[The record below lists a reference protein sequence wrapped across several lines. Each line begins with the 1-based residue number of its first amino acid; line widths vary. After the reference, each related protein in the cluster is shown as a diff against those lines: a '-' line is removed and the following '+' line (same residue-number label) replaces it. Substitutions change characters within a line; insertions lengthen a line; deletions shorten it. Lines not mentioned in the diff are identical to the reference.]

1 MVSRLCGR
9 QRVPSAQL
17 GLGTM
22 KGSAHTGRGDLV
34 TKRDKEVTRYQS
46 AFMGMVINVSI
57 FLRANVLSPLPPPPP
72 PPRKEKSATSS
83 PHQKIWAF
91 RCIIIFWIRQTQIF
105 FRIIEISPT
114 NSRSR
119 FSIVIRTIS
128 LIPNSLPVGTHASEE
143 APFVK
148 TSVYTDRTSKYGAL
162 HDLSGPILKGP
173 VAFRGHQT
181 PLGEK
186 RRSVVKA
193 RFYIKARN
201 EYLRIRFLPSAGSL
215 QII

>member
-1 MVSRLCGR
+1 MF
-9 QRVPSAQL
+9 PSFCEQ
-17 GLGTM
+17 T
-22 KGSAHTGRGDLV
+22 S
-34 TKRDKEVTRYQS
+34 S
-46 AFMGMVINVSI
+46 P
-57 FLRANVLSPLPPPPP
+57 PLPPPPP
-72 PPRKEKSATSS
+72 PKGKICNIVTSPENLS
-83 PHQKIWAF
+83 FSVHV
-91 RCIIIFWIRQTQIF
+91 IIIFRIRQTQIF
-105 FRIIEISPT
+105 FRIIEISRT

-143 APFVK
+143 VPFVK

-162 HDLSGPILKGP
+162 HDLSGPIQKGP

-201 EYLRIRFLPSAGSL
+201 EYLRIRFLPLAGSL

>member
-46 AFMGMVINVSI
+46 AFICMVINVSI
-57 FLRANVLSPLPPPPP
+57 FLRANILSPLPPPPP
-72 PPRKEKSATSS
+72 QKGKICNIVIS
-83 PHQKIWAF
+83 PENLSFSVHV
-91 RCIIIFWIRQTQIF
+91 IIIFRIRQTQIF
-105 FRIIEISPT
+105 FLIIEISQT

-128 LIPNSLPVGTHASEE
+128 VIPNSLPVGTHASEE
-143 APFVK
+143 EPFVK

-162 HDLSGPILKGP
+162 HDLSGPIQKGP

-201 EYLRIRFLPSAGSL
+201 EYLRIRLLPLAGSL

>member
-1 MVSRLCGR
+1 MF
-9 QRVPSAQL
+9 PSFCEQ
-17 GLGTM
+17 T
-22 KGSAHTGRGDLV
+22 S
-34 TKRDKEVTRYQS
+34 S
-46 AFMGMVINVSI
+46 PP
-57 FLRANVLSPLPPPPP
+57 SPLPPPQ
-72 PPRKEKSATSS
+72 KGKICNIVIS
-83 PHQKIWAF
+83 PENLSFSVHV
-91 RCIIIFWIRQTQIF
+91 IIIFRIRQTQIF
-105 FRIIEISPT
+105 FLIIEISQT

-162 HDLSGPILKGP
+162 HDLSGPIQKGP
-173 VAFRGHQT
+173 VAFRAHQT

>member
-46 AFMGMVINVSI
+46 AFICMVINVSI
-57 FLRANVLSPLPPPPP
+57 FLRANVLSPLPPQ
-72 PPRKEKSATSS
+72 KGKICNIVTSPENLS
-83 PHQKIWAF
+83 FSVHV
-91 RCIIIFWIRQTQIF
+91 IIIFRIRQTQIF
-105 FRIIEISPT
+105 FLIIEISRT

-162 HDLSGPILKGP
+162 HDLSGPIQKGP

-201 EYLRIRFLPSAGSL
+201 EYLRIRFLPLAGSL

>member
-1 MVSRLCGR
+1 MF
-9 QRVPSAQL
+9 PSFFEQ
-17 GLGTM
+17 T
-22 KGSAHTGRGDLV
+22 S
-34 TKRDKEVTRYQS
+34 S
-46 AFMGMVINVSI
+46 PP
-57 FLRANVLSPLPPPPP
+57 SPLPLPLPAP
-72 PPRKEKSATSS
+72 KGKICNIVTSPENLS
-83 PHQKIWAF
+83 FSVHV
-91 RCIIIFWIRQTQIF
+91 IIIFRIRQTQIF
-105 FRIIEISPT
+105 FRIIEISRT

-162 HDLSGPILKGP
+162 HDLSGPIQKGP

-201 EYLRIRFLPSAGSL
+201 EYLRIRFLPLADSL

>member
-1 MVSRLCGR
+1 MDDNVFPQLSWAWERWR
-9 QRVPSAQL
+9 AVPTLVGAIWWL
-17 GLGTM
+17 NGTKKSQGISQPLFVWWWM
-22 KGSAHTGRGDLV
+22 FPSFSEQT
-34 TKRDKEVTRYQS
+34 S
-46 AFMGMVINVSI
+46 SPP
-57 FLRANVLSPLPPPPP
+57 SPLPPSPPQKGKICNNVTSP
-72 PPRKEKSATSS
+72 ENLSFSA
-83 PHQKIWAF
+83 HV
-91 RCIIIFWIRQTQIF
+91 IIIFRIRQTQIF
-105 FRIIEISPT
+105 FRIIEISQT

-148 TSVYTDRTSKYGAL
+148 TSVYTDRTSKYRAL
-162 HDLSGPILKGP
+162 HDLSGPIQKGP

-201 EYLRIRFLPSAGSL
+201 EYLRIRFLPLAGSL

>member
-46 AFMGMVINVSI
+46 AFICMMINVSI
-57 FLRANVLSPLPPPPP
+57 FLRANDLSPLPLPQ
-72 PPRKEKSATSS
+72 KGKICNIVTSPENLS
-83 PHQKIWAF
+83 FSVHV
-91 RCIIIFWIRQTQIF
+91 IIIFRIRQTQIF
-105 FRIIEISPT
+105 FLIIEISRT

-162 HDLSGPILKGP
+162 HDLSGPIQKGP

-193 RFYIKARN
+193 HFYIKARN
-201 EYLRIRFLPSAGSL
+201 EYLRIRFLPLAGSL

>member
-34 TKRDKEVTRYQS
+34 TKRDKEVPRYQS
-46 AFMGMVINVSI
+46 AFICMVINVSI
-57 FLRANVLSPLPPPPP
+57 FLRANVLSPLIPPPP
-72 PPRKEKSATSS
+72 KKGKICNIVTSPENLS
-83 PHQKIWAF
+83 FSVHV
-91 RCIIIFWIRQTQIF
+91 IIIFRIRQTQIF
-105 FRIIEISPT
+105 FLIIEISRT
-114 NSRSR
+114 NNRSR

-162 HDLSGPILKGP
+162 HDLSGPIQKGP

-201 EYLRIRFLPSAGSL
+201 EYLRIRFLPLAGSL

>member
-22 KGSAHTGRGDLV
+22 QGSAHTGRGDLV

-46 AFMGMVINVSI
+46 AFICMVINVSI
-57 FLRANVLSPLPPPPP
+57 FLRANVLSPLPPQ
-72 PPRKEKSATSS
+72 KGKICNIVTSPENLS
-83 PHQKIWAF
+83 FSVHV
-91 RCIIIFWIRQTQIF
+91 IIIFRIRQTQIF
-105 FRIIEISPT
+105 FLIIEISRT

-162 HDLSGPILKGP
+162 HDLSGPIQKGP

-201 EYLRIRFLPSAGSL
+201 EYLRIRFLPLADSL

>member
-1 MVSRLCGR
+1 MF
-9 QRVPSAQL
+9 PSFCEQ
-17 GLGTM
+17 
-22 KGSAHTGRGDLV
+22 KS
-34 TKRDKEVTRYQS
+34 S
-46 AFMGMVINVSI
+46 PP
-57 FLRANVLSPLPPPPP
+57 SPLPPPPP
-72 PPRKEKSATSS
+72 KRKNLQHRHLTRKFELFGAC
-83 PHQKIWAF
+83 HNHF
-91 RCIIIFWIRQTQIF
+91 RIRQTQIF
-105 FRIIEISPT
+105 FLIIEISRT

-162 HDLSGPILKGP
+162 HDLSGPIQKGP
-173 VAFRGHQT
+173 VAFRAHQT

>member
-46 AFMGMVINVSI
+46 AFICMVINVSI
-57 FLRANVLSPLPPPPP
+57 FLRANVLSPLPPQ
-72 PPRKEKSATSS
+72 KGKICNIVTSPENLS
-83 PHQKIWAF
+83 FSVHV
-91 RCIIIFWIRQTQIF
+91 IIIFRIRQTQIF
-105 FRIIEISPT
+105 FLIIEISRT
-114 NSRSR
+114 NNRSR

-162 HDLSGPILKGP
+162 HDLSGPIQKGP

-201 EYLRIRFLPSAGSL
+201 EYLRIRFLPLAGSL